1 MITFGGNT
9 LTVGGAWLT
18 EVDPLNPLGLPP
30 YTLRCR
36 FTSGYTP
43 TQGTS
48 RVQVSSSPN
57 VWDITKDTLDAEY
70 DGVTWSGL
78 FYTYGHGTGCTQLL
92 EVLGANATGVVNLQM
107 VFHGC
112 SNLTSVAP
120 FDASDAVH
128 CWGTFHDNVSLVN
141 APDLSLD
148 SCRVAG
154 SMFYGCTSLVN
165 PPNLTNTSGIG
176 TWASLFA
183 RCSSLSRVPLYDTG
197 SGEYFGSMFFGCR
210 NVASGAYEL
219 YQQVSQQPTV
229 IAHDNMFTDCG
240 IDTVT
245 GLADLQRIP
254 TSYGGLME

>member
-9 LTVGGAWLT
+9 LTVDGAWLT

-57 VWDITKDTLDAEY
+57 VWDITKDTPDEIHG
-70 DGVTWSGL
+70 GVTWGGL
-78 FYTYGHGTGCTQLL
+78 FYNYGQGTGCTQLL
-92 EVLGANATGVVNLQM
+92 EVLGANATGVVFMQM

-120 FDASDAVH
+120 FDASSTVS
-128 CWGTFHDNVSLVN
+128 CWGMFHENTRLVN
-141 APDLSLD
+141 APGLSLD
-148 SCRVAG
+148 SCYTVG
-154 SMFYGCTSLVN
+154 SMFYQCSSLVN
-165 PPNLTNTSGIG
+165 PPNLTNTSGIVDWG
-176 TWASLFA
+176 STFS
-183 RCSSLSRVPLYDTG
+183 RCSSLGRVPLYGT
-197 SGEYFGSMFFGCR
+197 SSAEYIGTMFSGCR

-229 IAHDNMFTDCG
+229 RSYGDMFTNCG